1 MNQTRQTQYG
11 RRPWLAATA
20 AFRDGSDSPRDF
32 LERCIAVIE
41 ARDPEVGAFVA
52 TNLERARADADAAGA
67 RWKAGQPQSA
77 VDGMPI
83 GIKDIMETADMP
95 TEQGS
100 PLFAGWRGGRDCA
113 AVAALR
119 EAGAVIIGK
128 TVTTEFAATEPR
140 GTCNPWDASRTPG
153 GSSSGSAAA
162 VGIGMVPAALGS
174 QVIGSIIRP
183 ASYCG
188 VFGYKPSVG
197 GINRGGSFDGFS
209 QSCTGVLAA
218 TLADIWAV
226 TRAITASVGGDAGH
240 PGVRGPMTL
249 PDAKKP
255 ARLAMLKTTGWDV
268 AAEEAKAALAGACD
282 ALRAAGIEIVD
293 ARSHDGVAAAE
304 AAIEDATPLSRR
316 INAWEGHW
324 PLNTYARDMDR
335 DGLSGEMRDRL
346 AIAESMTQSEYRD
359 LTGRRDESRKTYG
372 KLSGDIDA
380 CVTLSAPGAAPVGI
394 GSTGNPIFTV
404 PTSFLGI
411 PTVTLPVLRAE
422 GLPLGLQVIGF
433 ADRDAE
439 LFAAAGAILSICGRG

>member
-1 MNQTRQTQYG
+1 MPKDSLPAPQARSYV
-11 RRPWLAATA
+11 AATG
-20 AFRDGSDSPRDF
+20 AFRSGGDTPRDF
-32 LERCIAVIE
+32 LERCIGDIDTFE
-41 ARDPEVGAFVA
+41 PTVGAFVA
-52 TNLERARADADAAGA
+52 TNLEAARAAADEATA
-67 RWKAGQPQSA
+67 RWKAGKPLSA
-77 VDGMPI
+77 VDGMPV
-83 GIKDIMETADMP
+83 GVKDIMETADMP

-100 PLFAGWRGGRDCA
+100 PLFVGWKGARDCA

-119 EAGAVIIGK
+119 EAGAAIVGK
-128 TVTTEFAATEPR
+128 TVTTEFAATVAR
-140 GTCNPWDASRTPG
+140 GTRNPWDPSRTPG
-153 GSSSGSAAA
+153 GSSSGSAAGVA
-162 VGIGMVPAALGS
+162 AGMVTAALGS

-218 TLADIWAV
+218 TLAEIWAV

-346 AIAESMTQSEYRD
+346 ATAEAMTQSEYRD